1 MRRPGNVLTQRVPHV
16 FELCTESGAR
26 EGVEDE
32 VDGVVGVHQDVHHG
46 PDHLEMDAWSEYN
59 TIQLDC
65 LCVEK
70 FAFWLIIYMKTLNTV
85 NNKTSTTQ

>member
-1 MRRPGNVLTQRVPHV
+1 MRRPGNGRTQRVPHV

-46 PDHLEMDAWSEYN
+46 PDHLEWTHGRDDDGDVLAMQSG
-59 TIQLDC
+59 
-65 LCVEK
+65 
-70 FAFWLIIYMKTLNTV
+70 
-85 NNKTSTTQ
+85 